1 MSDFTHTLTGED
13 VSYHAKAVALKEI
26 TVLQSFD
33 IDPLT
38 GDMYFIQK
46 MGSTS
51 NNNYNSKYGFSSNHD
66 GLCVTRIPCTN
77 IDGHK
82 YTYSSTIESMNIGY
96 GGHGMKLCIMR
107 DKDGQPWLWSGG
119 KAKLYS
125 GNDEST
131 STARWKFQNNSDVN
145 LNTSSE
151 TTNIKYFDVTTGTY
165 DYPAIDET
173 SRYLCVRTVGSDDN
187 TYHIYDLDD
196 ALEGKKTLLKEI
208 TIKIGQ
214 DKRTFNNDN
223 GYNTWP
229 FQSFDINGDYIYA
242 LEGSPKDQDGNI
254 EAGKPTI
261 VLTLYN
267 WRTNECVYRA
277 FVDYGRINNLTYG
290 EPQGV
295 VIRHDKYGHACMYMA
310 FVNGNEGARKVNIFK
325 FIIDY
330 STGYDATI
338 GTATITGGDTETTA
352 HFKGDYPAM
361 NYSCDTKNINLE
373 TSSVGG
379 SDSKTITIDN
389 GEYVFGEWYG
399 VITGDDSEAF
409 TVKMN
414 SNNAFSE
421 TATATVTFSVN
432 SKNTSKTSYNAYLRL
447 FSPLASTNVESND
460 IVIPLTG
467 SYTGPT
473 TNIES
478 NYITKDVTITVNNK
492 VLSVEN
498 ADAKEIKVYASTGAL
513 VASAYNSSA
522 IDLSHLS
529 GMYIVNIIT
538 TNSTTHSNK
547 IIVK

>member
-1 MSDFTHTLTGED
+1 
-13 VSYHAKAVALKEI
+13 
-26 TVLQSFD
+26 
-33 IDPLT
+33 
-38 GDMYFIQK
+38 
-46 MGSTS
+46 
-51 NNNYNSKYGFSSNHD
+51 
-66 GLCVTRIPCTN
+66 
-77 IDGHK
+77 
-82 YTYSSTIESMNIGY
+82 
-96 GGHGMKLCIMR
+96 
-107 DKDGQPWLWSGG
+107 
-119 KAKLYS
+119 
-125 GNDEST
+125 
-131 STARWKFQNNSDVN
+131 
-145 LNTSSE
+145 
-151 TTNIKYFDVTTGTY
+151 
-165 DYPAIDET
+165 
-173 SRYLCVRTVGSDDN
+173 
-187 TYHIYDLDD
+187 
-196 ALEGKKTLLKEI
+196 
-208 TIKIGQ
+208 
-214 DKRTFNNDN
+214 
-223 GYNTWP
+223 
-229 FQSFDINGDYIYA
+229 
-242 LEGSPKDQDGNI
+242 
-254 EAGKPTI
+254 
-261 VLTLYN
+261 
-267 WRTNECVYRA
+267 
-277 FVDYGRINNLTYG
+277 
-290 EPQGV
+290 
-295 VIRHDKYGHACMYMA
+295 MYMA

-460 IVIPLTG
+460 IVTPLTG